1 MADQHCTQRWALQF
15 SFLQRRDPLDYPE
28 GDQTRSERPRVAD
41 LSEQEL
47 NLAPCPSGP
56 LCTTPL
62 SASAPSLTASLDS
75 WKYPHPWFLLLVA
88 PSTAAGD
95 RVTGSQSS
103 AACSCSKRR
112 TSWDALSVLFS
123 HQELSTSTFLADASF
138 APLTHRLPGPEIKV
152 SCTEF
157 TPALTIAKEDHLPTS
172 VKP

>member
-88 PSTAAGD
+88 QHCSRGQGD
-95 RVTGSQSS
+95 RVTKQCCLFLLETSYIMGRPICAVFSS
-103 AACSCSKRR
+103 G
-112 TSWDALSVLFS
+112 
-123 HQELSTSTFLADASF
+123 TFRLTVLADASF
-138 APLTHRLPGPEIKV
+138 PPLTHRLPGREIRV

-157 TPALTIAKEDHLPTS
+157 TPALTIAKEDHIPTS